1 MRPFFLVVIGALV
14 LGLSSGCGST
24 QSARGGGLWGGR
36 VETPSN
42 FYVDK
47 LRVAA
52 VNRVVLMPVYAPGV
66 GLSAEKD
73 LDTQFQAQLNGTQLF
88 EVVTLSREELARRFG
103 QRAFHAAG
111 ILTDVMFEYI
121 EQVSQADAVLF
132 VDISSYQPYQP
143 IRIGIRGK
151 LISLR
156 DREVLWA
163 VDVLYDGSD
172 KRISEAAVAYEKKSR
187 APFDKKHR
195 YRSILGSPARFT
207 AFAVDRC
214 LQTLPPHS
222 NSR

>member
-1 MRPFFLVVIGALV
+1 MTVLV
-14 LGLSSGCGST
+14 LALGSGCGST
-24 QSARGGGLWGGR
+24 RSGAGGSSWGGR
-36 VETPSN
+36 VRAPTN

-66 GLSAEKD
+66 GLVAEKD
-73 LDTQFQAQLNGTQLF
+73 LDAQIHAQLNGTQLF
-88 EVVTLSREELARRFG
+88 EVVTISREDLARRFG

-121 EQVSQADAVLF
+121 EEVSQADAVLF

-143 IRIGIRGK
+143 MRIGIRGK
-151 LISLR
+151 LISFR
-156 DREVLWA
+156 DREVIWA
-163 VDVLYDGSD
+163 VDELYDGSD
-172 KRISEAAVAYEKKSR
+172 KRISAAAIAFEKKTR

-195 YRSILGSPARFT
+195 YRSILVSPARFT